1 MAVTRKGIE
10 VFGVKEI
17 QDMFAKLPK
26 QIKNGEGKAWNKFW
40 KETSK
45 PMQRQAQI
53 NANGINSSKKGT
65 GQLSRSIGFFTTRA
79 SRKAMGGY
87 IGPRVKGRFAKK
99 ADENEYRGNN
109 KKKMYSKSGFYGAW
123 VEMGSEVKFGG
134 KGFGSDQPFMQPAF
148 DSTKNIVNLNAR
160 KDANRVMEKLIKSHM
175 KRTEK
180 YGHLGY

>member
-10 VFGVKEI
+10 VFGIKEI

-65 GQLSRSIGFFTTRA
+65 GQLSRSIGFFSTRA

-99 ADENEYRGNN
+99 NEEYRGDN

>member
-17 QDMFAKLPK
+17 QQMFAQLPK

-53 NANGINSSKKGT
+53 NAHAINSTRKGT
-65 GQLSRSIGFFTTRA
+65 GQLSRSIGFFSTKA

-87 IGPRVKGRFAKK
+87 IGPRVRGRFAKK
-99 ADENEYRGNN
+99 NTDYVGDN

-123 VEMGSEVKFGG
+123 VEMGSQIKFGG
-134 KGFGSDQPFMQPAF
+134 KGYGSDQPFMQPAF
-148 DSTKNIVNLNAR
+148 DATKDIVNLNAR
-160 KDANRVMEKLIKSHM
+160 NDANKVMEKLIKSHM

-180 YGHLGY
+180 YGTLGY